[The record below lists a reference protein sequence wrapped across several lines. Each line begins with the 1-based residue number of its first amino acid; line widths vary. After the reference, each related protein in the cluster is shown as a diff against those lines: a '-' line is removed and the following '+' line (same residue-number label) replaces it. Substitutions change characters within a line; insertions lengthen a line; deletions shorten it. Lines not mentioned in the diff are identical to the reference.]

1 MILNRLSIRTRR
13 RLNRK
18 LANQNIL
25 FGSGKSCK
33 LPMKIVAFL
42 TLFLAVRMSGVTL
55 AQEDLLSEA
64 RNERGLV
71 IYGSPNLDDL
81 NFLATAFTKKYSFAK
96 PQVYR
101 ATSAAIYN

>member
-1 MILNRLSIRTRR
+1 
-13 RLNRK
+13 
-18 LANQNIL
+18 
-25 FGSGKSCK
+25 
-33 LPMKIVAFL
+33 MKIVAFL

-55 AQEDLLSEA
+55 AQEDLSEA
-64 RNERGLV
+64 RNERRLV

-101 ATSAAIYN
+101 ATSAAIYNKVITEAVAAGVPLMS